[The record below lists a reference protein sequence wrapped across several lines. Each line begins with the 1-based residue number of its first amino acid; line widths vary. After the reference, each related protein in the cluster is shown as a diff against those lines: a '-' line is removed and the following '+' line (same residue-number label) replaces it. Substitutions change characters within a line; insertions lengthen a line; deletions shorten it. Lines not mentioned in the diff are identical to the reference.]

1 MQPGSI
7 DLLKQEYNNRRK
19 IKRQNESPEEKKAQ
33 LEKQRLQKKRSQ
45 KNESLDQREHIL
57 AKIKEY
63 GEQQEKVEKVE

>member
-1 MQPGSI
+1 MN
-7 DLLKQEYNNRRK
+7 LLK
-19 IKRQNESPEEKKAQ
+19 KKAR
-33 LEKQRLQKKRSQ
+33 LEKERLQKKRSQ